1 MKVEIWSDV
10 MCPFCYIGKRRFEEA
25 LAQFDHSEDIRVE
38 WKSFQLQP
46 NLQSRPDKNM
56 ADHLAQTKGWS
67 TEQIAQMQQRIIDM
81 ASDAGLEF
89 NFEDAVVANSLDA
102 HRLAHFAKSQDKGGA
117 AEETLFKAHFTDGK
131 NIDDVEVLTALAESI
146 GLDAEKTRNILK
158 GDQYTK
164 AVKDDIRESQKVGVQ
179 GVPFFVFNREYAV
192 SGAQPTQ
199 AFLEALQKSWK
210 EWNSQQQPA
219 TLDSATGDVTCG
231 PDGNC

>member
-25 LAQFDHSEDIRVE
+25 LTQFEYSEDIRVE

-46 NLQSRPDKNM
+46 NLQTQPDKNM
-56 ADHLAQTKGWS
+56 AEHLAQTKGWS

-81 ASDAGLEF
+81 AGDANLEF
-89 NFEDAVVANSLDA
+89 NFEDAVVANSLNA
-102 HRLAHFAKSQDKGGA
+102 HRLAHFAKSQDKGDA
-117 AEETLFKAHFTDGK
+117 VEEALFKAHFTDGK
-131 NIDDVEVLTALAESI
+131 NIDDVEVLAALAESI
-146 GLDAEKTRNILK
+146 GLDAKEARNILR
-158 GDQYTK
+158 GNQYAK

-199 AFLEALQKSWK
+199 AFLEALRSEERRVGQ
-210 EWNSQQQPA
+210 EG
-219 TLDSATGDVTCG
+219 TGRR
-231 PDGNC
+231 